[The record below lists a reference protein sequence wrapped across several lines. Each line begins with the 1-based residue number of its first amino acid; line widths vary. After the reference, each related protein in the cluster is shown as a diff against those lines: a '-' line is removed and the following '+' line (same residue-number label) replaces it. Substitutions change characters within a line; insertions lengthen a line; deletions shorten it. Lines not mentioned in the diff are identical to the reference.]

1 MIRIL
6 LIAILLTTEI
16 YAQTYPKT
24 VSECVDSILVV
35 LPLQD
40 KALVKHTLHKNL
52 IMYHHGMG
60 TWIRNRYGL
69 WGKND
74 SLLIQCAKLK
84 NIDYIHPD
92 DVSGIIIDSLW
103 NRLQNV
109 NIDFTIP
116 QSIEIKSENLGE
128 SDISILKNYIVFPD
142 VAWRVGLNA
151 KYIVKIETDENR
163 EIKEI
168 NFIPNDEMAGFIYQ
182 NEKSIKEN
190 WLKILNQININAKSQ
205 LSIEINFNSL
215 GKKFEEY
222 MKN

>member
-1 MIRIL
+1 MRIL
-6 LIAILLTTEI
+6 LLAILLITEA
-16 YAQTYPKT
+16 YAQNYPKT

-40 KALVKHTLHKNL
+40 KALVKHTLHKNI
-52 IMYHHGMG
+52 IMFHHGMG

-69 WGKND
+69 WGQND

-84 NIDYIHPD
+84 NTDSIHPD
-92 DVSGIIIDSLW
+92 DASVIIIDSLW

-116 QSIEIKSENLGE
+116 KSIEIKSGGLDQI
-128 SDISILKNYIVFPD
+128 DISILKSYFVFPD

-151 KYIVKIETDENR
+151 KYMVEIKTDENR
-163 EIKEI
+163 EIREI
-168 NFIPNDEMAGFIYQ
+168 YFIPNDEIAGFIYQ

-190 WLKILNQININAKSQ
+190 WSQIINQININANSQ
-205 LSIEINFNSL
+205 LSIEIEFNSL